1 MQISV
6 TFRNVDPSDHLRR
19 YAENR
24 LARFKKYLEEPVEIH
39 LVLSIQ
45 KFRHTADVT
54 VAANG
59 MKIKAQEETGDLYS
73 AIDMVV
79 DKLEKQIKRHKEK
92 LKEHKTENKGK
103 GKKATS
109 PTHEEVEEAGEET
122 PQIIKTERMVAKPM
136 DIEEASLQLRL
147 SKDDFLVFTNAK
159 TRVINVLYRRKDGN
173 FGLIEP
179 TS

>member
-6 TFRNVDPSDHLRR
+6 SFRNVDPSDHLKS

-24 LARFKKYLEEPVEIH
+24 MARFKKYMEEPVEIH

-54 VAANG
+54 ISADG
-59 MKIKAQEETGDLYS
+59 IKIKAQEETGDLYS
-73 AIDMVV
+73 AIDMVL
-79 DKLEKQIKRHKEK
+79 DKIEKQMKRHRDKI
-92 LKEHKTENKGK
+92 KEHKPEGKAKGRPKVQKIREEGETE
-103 GKKATS
+103 
-109 PTHEEVEEAGEET
+109 EEDS
-122 PQIIKTERMVAKPM
+122 PQIVKTERIFAKPM
-136 DIEEASLQLRL
+136 DAEEAAWQLRIAK
-147 SKDDFLVFTNAK
+147 SEFLVFTNSK
-159 TRVINVLYRRKDGN
+159 TRLINVLYRRKDGN

>member
-6 TFRNVDPSDHLRR
+6 SFRNVDPSDHLKG

-24 LARFKKYLEEPVEIH
+24 MARLKKYMDEPIEIY

-54 VAANG
+54 ISANG

-73 AIDMVV
+73 AIDMVL
-79 DKLEKQIKRHKEK
+79 DKIEKQVKRRREK
-92 LKEHKTENKGK
+92 VKEHKAEGMTKGLTEE
-103 GKKATS
+103 KKTG
-109 PTHEEVEEAGEET
+109 EEKEVEEEV
-122 PQIIKTERMVAKPM
+122 PQIVKTERILAKPM
-136 DIEEASLQLRL
+136 DVEEASLQLKL
-147 SKDDFLVFTNAK
+147 SNSEFMVFTNSK
-159 TRVINVLYRRKDGN
+159 TRLINVLYRRKDGN

-179 TS
+179 AS

>member
-6 TFRNVDPSDHLRR
+6 SFRNVDPSDHLKS

-24 LARFKKYLEEPVEIH
+24 MARFKKYMEEPVEIH

-54 VAANG
+54 ISADG
-59 MKIKAQEETGDLYS
+59 IKIKAQEETGDLYS
-73 AIDMVV
+73 AIDMVL
-79 DKLEKQIKRHKEK
+79 DKIEKQMKRHRDKI
-92 LKEHKTENKGK
+92 KEHKPEGKAKGRPKVQKIREEGETE
-103 GKKATS
+103 
-109 PTHEEVEEAGEET
+109 EEDS
-122 PQIIKTERMVAKPM
+122 PQIVKTEKVFAKPM
-136 DIEEASLQLRL
+136 DAEEAAWQLRI
-147 SKDDFLVFTNAK
+147 SKSEFLVFTNSK
-159 TRVINVLYRRKDGN
+159 TRLINVLYRRKDGN

>member
-6 TFRNVDPSDHLRR
+6 TFRNVDPSEHLKQ

-54 VAANG
+54 VTADG

-92 LKEHKTENKGK
+92 LKDHKAENKGK
-103 GKKATS
+103 GKKPAQVAT
-109 PTHEEVEEAGEET
+109 EEAETAGEEP

-136 DIEEASLQLRL
+136 DVEEASLQLRL

-179 TS
+179 AS

>member
-6 TFRNVDPSDHLRR
+6 AFRNVDPSDHLKS

-24 LARFKKYLEEPVEIH
+24 MARFKKYLEEPVEIH

-54 VAANG
+54 VTANG
-59 MKIKAQEETGDLYS
+59 IKIKAQEETGDLYS
-73 AIDMVV
+73 AIDMVL
-79 DKLEKQIKRHKEK
+79 DKLEKQIKRHREK
-92 LKEHKTENKGK
+92 LKDHKPESKAR
-103 GKKATS
+103 GKKTVQAPS
-109 PTHEEVEEAGEET
+109 EEPEEAGET
-122 PQIIKTERMVAKPM
+122 APQIVKTERMVAKPM
-136 DIEEASLQLRL
+136 DVEEASLQLRL
-147 SKDDFLVFTNAK
+147 SKDEFLVFTNSK
-159 TRVINVLYRRKDGN
+159 TRVINVLYKRKDGN

>member
-6 TFRNVDPSDHLRR
+6 SFRNVDPSEHLKG

-24 LARFKKYLEEPVEIH
+24 MARLKKYMDEPIEIY

-45 KFRHTADVT
+45 KFRHIADVT
-54 VAANG
+54 ISANG

-73 AIDMVV
+73 AIDMVL
-79 DKLEKQIKRHKEK
+79 DKTEKQIKRHREK
-92 LKEHKTENKGK
+92 VKEHKAEGKPKGLPE
-103 GKKATS
+103 GKKI
-109 PTHEEVEEAGEET
+109 GEEREAEEEDL
-122 PQIIKTERMVAKPM
+122 PQIVKTERILAKPM
-136 DIEEASLQLRL
+136 DVEEASLQLKL
-147 SKDDFLVFTNAK
+147 SNSEFVVFTNSK
-159 TRVINVLYRRKDGN
+159 TRLINVLYRRKDGN

>member
-6 TFRNVDPSDHLRR
+6 SFRNVDPSDHLKG

-24 LARFKKYLEEPVEIH
+24 MARFKKYMEEPIEVH

-54 VAANG
+54 VSANG
-59 MKIKAQEETGDLYS
+59 FKIKAQEETGDLYS
-73 AIDMVV
+73 AIDMVL
-79 DKLEKQIKRHKEK
+79 DKIEKQIKRHREK
-92 LKEHKTENKGK
+92 VKEHKPEGNIKSQPEVKKSREDGETE
-103 GKKATS
+103 
-109 PTHEEVEEAGEET
+109 EDT
-122 PQIIKTERMVAKPM
+122 PQIVKTETVLAKPM
-136 DIEEASLQLRL
+136 DAEEASLQLKM
-147 SKDDFLVFTNAK
+147 SNNEFLVFTNSK
-159 TRVINVLYRRKDGN
+159 TRLINVLYRRKDGN

>member
-6 TFRNVDPSDHLRR
+6 TFRNVDPSEHLKQ

-24 LARFKKYLEEPVEIH
+24 LVRFKKYLDEPVEIH

-45 KFRHTADVT
+45 KFRHMADVT
-54 VAANG
+54 VTAEG
-59 MKIKAQEETGDLYS
+59 VKIKAQEETGDLYS
-73 AIDMVV
+73 AIDLIV

-92 LKEHKTENKGK
+92 PKDHKGENKGK
-103 GKKATS
+103 GKKTAQTAT
-109 PTHEEVEEAGEET
+109 EEPEMAGEEP

-136 DIEEASLQLRL
+136 DVEEASMQLRL

>member
-6 TFRNVDPSDHLRR
+6 SFRNVEPSDHLKS

-24 LARFKKYLEEPVEIH
+24 MARFKKYMEEPVEIH

-54 VAANG
+54 ISADG
-59 MKIKAQEETGDLYS
+59 IKIKAQEETGDLYS
-73 AIDMVV
+73 AIDMVL
-79 DKLEKQIKRHKEK
+79 DKIEKQMKRHRDKI
-92 LKEHKTENKGK
+92 KEHKPEGK
-103 GKKATS
+103 TRGRPKVHKIR
-109 PTHEEVEEAGEET
+109 EEGEIEEEDT
-122 PQIIKTERMVAKPM
+122 PQIVKTEKVFAKPM
-136 DIEEASLQLRL
+136 DAEEAAWQLRI
-147 SKDDFLVFTNAK
+147 SKSEFLVFTNSK
-159 TRVINVLYRRKDGN
+159 TRLINVLYRRKDGN